1 MCKTIKEPF
10 FFFLSLLVLTYEK
23 ESSHS
28 RFPIVQTRNRFLTA
42 PLSCSLSLSPQKGHI
57 SNMLCSFEA
66 DGRLKVSVFCSAAR
80 CDVVFRYKP
89 VCLCVPVETL
99 FKYTY

>member
-66 DGRLKVSVFCSAAR
+66 DGRLKVSVSRFSALLLGVMWFLDINLFV
-80 CDVVFRYKP
+80 C
-89 VCLCVPVETL
+89 VCL
-99 FKYTY
+99 